1 MASTRDA
8 ATCASPSSP
17 PQIALSGG
25 SPRASAWS
33 PMARCSWRTAK
44 PRSAICTVRVDSRAI
59 GLRNPE
65 GCVMGFLEFPIRRYQ
80 FTLVAF
86 LCLVAL
92 GWYAFASVP
101 REEDPYFK
109 IPGFTIAAIYPG
121 ADPKDLE
128 RLVAKP
134 HRGPLRRARRR
145 DEDRDLD
152 PRRRVVHRHRV
163 PGLRRRRQEIRR
175 GDARGERAAAGVPAG
190 STQIID
196 PPFFARPGEH
206 RADRAGV
213 RGRALPRARRLRARA
228 QGHAQDRR
236 RRAHRRKA
244 GRIRRASC
252 ASRWTC
258 GAWRS

>member
-1 MASTRDA
+1 MS
-8 ATCASPSSP
+8 
-17 PQIALSGG
+17 L
-25 SPRASAWS
+25 
-33 PMARCSWRTAK
+33 
-44 PRSAICTVRVDSRAI
+44 
-59 GLRNPE
+59 
-65 GCVMGFLEFPIRRYQ
+65 LEFPIRRYQ

-134 HRGPLRRARRR
+134 HRRPARRARRR
-145 DEDRDLD
+145 DEDGDLD

-163 PGLRRRRQEIRR
+163 SRLDRRRQEIRR
-175 GDARGERAAAGVPAG
+175 GDARAERAAAGVPAG
-190 STQIID
+190 DADHRAQV
-196 PPFFARPGEH
+196 FARAGQH

-213 RGRALPRARRLRARA
+213 RGRAVSRARRLRART

-236 RRAHRRKA
+236 RRAHLGKLGVSGARA
-244 GRIRRASC
+244 ARRAS
-252 ASRWTC
+252 TC